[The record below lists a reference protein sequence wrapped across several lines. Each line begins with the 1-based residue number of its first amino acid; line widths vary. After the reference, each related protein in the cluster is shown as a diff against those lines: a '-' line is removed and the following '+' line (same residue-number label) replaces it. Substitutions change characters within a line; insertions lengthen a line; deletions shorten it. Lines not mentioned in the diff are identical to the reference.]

1 VLESEASIWAEHPS
15 RTDIHGMGTCPDC
28 GRPAPNGE
36 IKLWGHCGF
45 CHRQTLS
52 PS

>member
-1 VLESEASIWAEHPS
+1 
-15 RTDIHGMGTCPDC
+15 MGICPDC
-28 GRPAPNGE
+28 SRPAPNGE

-52 PS
+52 ES